1 MGEVTA
7 FDYDRC
13 AHEYGRHRRVH
24 PEVLRQLLLDGGLT
38 RGSRVL
44 ELGCGT
50 GNYTAAIHKAVG
62 CACWGIDPSGAM
74 LRQATAQCPAARLHL
89 GRAEALP
96 FPATVF
102 DLVVSVNVIHH
113 VVDRPACFREAYRVL
128 PPGGKVCT
136 VTDSQEI
143 IRTRV
148 PLSQYFPE
156 TVDVDLE
163 RYPRLDDLLEMMT
176 LAGFQGFHGGPVEY
190 SYHLDDLAA
199 FRDKAFSS
207 LHLIPSE
214 ALERGLARLEQD
226 LRCGPIPC
234 VSRYVM
240 LWGRK
245 SHA

>member
-13 AHEYGRHRRVH
+13 AREYGRHRRVH

-38 RGSRVL
+38 RDSRVL

-50 GNYTAAIHKAVG
+50 GNYTAPIHKAVG

-74 LRQATAQCPAARLHL
+74 LRQATAHCPSARLHL

-96 FPATVF
+96 FPAAVF
-102 DLVVSVNVIHH
+102 DLVFSVNVIHH

-128 PPGGKVCT
+128 APGGKVCT
-136 VTDSQEI
+136 VTDSEEI

-148 PLSQYFPE
+148 PLARYFPE
-156 TVDVDLE
+156 TIEVDL
-163 RYPRLDDLLEMMT
+163 RRHLRLDDLLELMKLT
-176 LAGFQGFHGGPVEY
+176 GFQGFYGETVEY
-190 SYHLDDLAA
+190 SYHLEDLAG

-207 LHLIPSE
+207 LHMISPE
-214 ALERGLARLEQD
+214 AFARGLARLEQD
-226 LRCGPIPC
+226 LRRGPIPC

-245 SHA
+245 RHA